1 MFDPFSYLQLGIPHT
16 FVMMSYQYKFQD
28 DDQTKIKG
36 SVKYVLRQQQLFWR
50 IFSLWT
56 LGDLWRIVLIRK
68 QPKTPPVIVLF
79 ILDLCEEEV
88 TLLFSGLRSG
98 FFGTVVEYGA
108 ERKISRHSILGATV
122 SVGVPQGVSLKI
134 K

>member
-1 MFDPFSYLQLGIPHT
+1 MGRP
-16 FVMMSYQYKFQD
+16 
-28 DDQTKIKG
+28 
-36 SVKYVLRQQQLFWR
+36 SVSGQSV
-50 IFSLWT
+50 
-56 LGDLWRIVLIRK
+56 
-68 QPKTPPVIVLF
+68 P
-79 ILDLCEEEV
+79 ILSDV
-88 TLLFSGLRSG
+88 TLLSPGLRSG

>member
-1 MFDPFSYLQLGIPHT
+1 M
-16 FVMMSYQYKFQD
+16 
-28 DDQTKIKG
+28 
-36 SVKYVLRQQQLFWR
+36 
-50 IFSLWT
+50 
-56 LGDLWRIVLIRK
+56 
-68 QPKTPPVIVLF
+68 IVLF

>member
-1 MFDPFSYLQLGIPHT
+1 MSSNKRRVEFSHIHDISAY
-16 FVMMSYQYKFQD
+16 S
-28 DDQTKIKG
+28 
-36 SVKYVLRQQQLFWR
+36 
-50 IFSLWT
+50 
-56 LGDLWRIVLIRK
+56 
-68 QPKTPPVIVLF
+68 
-79 ILDLCEEEV
+79 CEVDV
-88 TLLFSGLRSG
+88 TLLFSAGCRSG